1 MERDVGNKLGVR
13 KRFDVGPKH
22 LPTKHLSPIR
32 DAIACGQIVGGK
44 LDDSGTRFLHARP
57 PPLSSCTKRLSQRR
71 NIPFKIKVL
80 IPLSPLDIAA
90 QSTPARG
97 RHGYVCP

>member
-57 PPLSSCTKRLSQRR
+57 PRCRLAP
-71 NIPFKIKVL
+71 I
-80 IPLSPLDIAA
+80 
-90 QSTPARG
+90 
-97 RHGYVCP
+97 VCRSGATFRSKSKC